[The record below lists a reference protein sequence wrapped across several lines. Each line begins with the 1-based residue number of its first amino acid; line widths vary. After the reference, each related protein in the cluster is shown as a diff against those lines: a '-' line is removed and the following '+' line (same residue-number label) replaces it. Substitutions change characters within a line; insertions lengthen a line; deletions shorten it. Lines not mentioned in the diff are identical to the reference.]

1 MAKIKSVFGAYADR
15 LQVMID
21 NSLDKFAPTWFEK
34 YFDFGVPQASLTF
47 VTAIGRSRIEAAA
60 SIVDRDSGSPLR
72 SRAAL
77 EKLSGTIPAI
87 KEKIKMSEEDY
98 RNFLTLQ
105 NMSVSDQVKKQ
116 QLLDYMF
123 GDVRIVGNSALK
135 RLDYMCL
142 EGVSKG
148 EITVTID
155 NNPDGVVA
163 PTAIDLFMP
172 AANKK
177 NAAGTWETAGS
188 ATPFTDILTVVEAG
202 DAKGIKFEKMLITRS
217 RFLKMIKTT
226 EVKEHMAAFLR
237 LNVTKVMPTL
247 NNINEFMAEQ
257 GWPQIELVEATIGI
271 EKDGVITAV
280 KPWKDE
286 NVAFIPAGKL
296 GRIHNAVAIEQLK
309 PVASVNY
316 AQFRNA
322 LISKWSENEP
332 FAEYTKVEMNA
343 FPGIDAIDSIFLLS
357 TTAAF

>member
-1 MAKIKSVFGAYADR
+1 
-15 LQVMID
+15 
-21 NSLDKFAPTWFEK
+21 
-34 YFDFGVPQASLTF
+34 
-47 VTAIGRSRIEAAA
+47 
-60 SIVDRDSGSPLR
+60 
-72 SRAAL
+72 
-77 EKLSGTIPAI
+77 
-87 KEKIKMSEEDY
+87 
-98 RNFLTLQ
+98 
-105 NMSVSDQVKKQ
+105 MSVSDQVKKQ